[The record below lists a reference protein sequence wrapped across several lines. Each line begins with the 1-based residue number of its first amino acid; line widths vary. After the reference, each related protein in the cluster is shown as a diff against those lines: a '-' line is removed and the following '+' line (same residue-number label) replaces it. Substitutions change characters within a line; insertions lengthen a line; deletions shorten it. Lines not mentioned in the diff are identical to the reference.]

1 MAFGIDWGRRLGN
14 QLAGSITGL
23 GSSPAMFFV
32 LVSFLISSF
41 GAAVVSAIV
50 GLGRGE
56 NLDMNVLGMAFIG
69 GLVVNTTAG
78 VMWRKANMTDDDIG
92 FNALGYAIP
101 VVAILFLLM
110 FQLADVSRVDYLI
123 IGATAIVVAN
133 LLINFEAE
141 VRWSF
146 EALILALGGCGTVV
160 YFREDMLDWLGVPSW
175 TWTGDGYFGSIAM
188 AATVFTLL
196 LAFRVARLVTRT
208 SDEENRTF
216 GILRRLDLLVRKGVI
231 DGDAR
236 DCILVIGE
244 SNKQA
249 TLKEYYL
256 KVRGYIRDS
265 TPIDDSDRGA
275 LNQAEADL
283 DVLVRS
289 KQATPVLGEIF
300 ALLVFA
306 GITIS
311 LTIFTKPPEPD
322 GFIRMLLDLFAMLVS
337 SVIIFL
343 MTYSLDL
350 DRERDAHKLEQTK
363 EDGEYLLLF
372 HDTEQRLFDQWLSI
386 VVGISIILVYAG
398 LMAHKWVGW
407 FGG

>member
-1 MAFGIDWGRRLGN
+1 M
-14 QLAGSITGL
+14 
-23 GSSPAMFFV
+23 
-32 LVSFLISSF
+32 
-41 GAAVVSAIV
+41 
-50 GLGRGE
+50 
-56 NLDMNVLGMAFIG
+56 
-69 GLVVNTTAG
+69 
-78 VMWRKANMTDDDIG
+78 
-92 FNALGYAIP
+92 
-101 VVAILFLLM
+101 
-110 FQLADVSRVDYLI
+110 
-123 IGATAIVVAN
+123 
-133 LLINFEAE
+133 
-141 VRWSF
+141 
-146 EALILALGGCGTVV
+146 
-160 YFREDMLDWLGVPSW
+160 
-175 TWTGDGYFGSIAM
+175 
-188 AATVFTLL
+188 
-196 LAFRVARLVTRT
+196 
-208 SDEENRTF
+208 
-216 GILRRLDLLVRKGVI
+216 RKGVI

-236 DCILVIGE
+236 DCILVIDE

-249 TLKEYYL
+249 PLKEYYL
-256 KVRGYIRDS
+256 KLRGYIRDS